1 MYLKSIKA
9 NGFKSFA
16 EKIDIELTTGITGVV
31 GPNGSGK
38 SNIVDAI
45 RWVLGEQSIKSLR
58 GDGTMTDVI
67 FQGSKSRNAAKRA
80 SVSLVF
86 DNTDHYLNS
95 DFSEIEVTRI
105 VYNTGENEYLINN
118 SKVRLK
124 DITDL
129 FIDSGVDKEAFNII
143 SQGEVTNIVNSKPS
157 ERRVI
162 FESAASVLK
171 YKKRKEESLRKLEK
185 TKDNLQK
192 IELLI
197 NEINETRAPLEE
209 EAVKARKYLDLK
221 DKLKDIEIALIVN
234 DITKFNN
241 ESNALKQELDKLK
254 VEFESIENNDTSD
267 NLLIEQLKLKKL
279 ELDDT
284 ISALNEELIKINEEI
299 AKVDSEKRLNVERN
313 KSKNSDDEKAIINLK
328 EEVLNTKKN
337 ISVIENEIKLIKTDL
352 IKQNEALD
360 KITTDKK
367 NLNIKINS
375 NIIKK
380 DELTSDLFKTKNLI
394 SITEN
399 NISGDGLLTNSVKK
413 VLNNPRL
420 KKHDVLGRLFDYD
433 PTYAKALDCAIGFN
447 YNVLVVDSED
457 DAKAAINYLKEND
470 FGRATFYPLNIIKP
484 KFIAADILDRVSVVN
499 GFVGVASDL
508 VTYDKLYENIIKNQL
523 GNVIVVRDIDALNL
537 IGRII
542 NYQYRI
548 VSLDG
553 EILNPGGSI
562 TGGSTKN
569 NHGKFEEKLLLND
582 YKKEEQAL
590 TVKIDSVKKDLDGLN
605 EELSVIIEQEKNAL
619 EGIYK
624 NNEIINNK
632 NQTLADYNY
641 NLNVLESEYNA
652 KVSKKDSKLDQVIDE
667 LLKKYYELVE
677 DRDTK
682 IKVLNHHKSELFDIN
697 NEINECDLKLKKRN
711 SKYNQLQNDIKNK
724 EIALAKNSVSLDNL
738 LLNLSDNYSMTY
750 DYALNNYEL
759 EKDIDVARKEV
770 RSLKLDI
777 KDLGEVNTGSISEYE
792 RLCNRFDFLNS
803 QKEELD
809 TAINN
814 LLAIIDEMDEI
825 MKDKFIKT
833 FNEVKREFS
842 VVFKELFKGGEGTLK
857 LTDPDNILETG
868 VEILAVP
875 PGKKISSNTLL
886 SGGEKTLTAI
896 ALLFA
901 ILNVKKAPFCV
912 LDEVEAALDEA
923 NVDMFGNFLL
933 KKKDASQFIIITH
946 KKRTME
952 YADYLYGITMQ
963 ESGVS
968 KLVSVK
974 LDNIK

>member
-284 ISALNEELIKINEEI
+284 IGALNEELIKINEEI

-447 YNVLVVDSED
+447 YNVLVVDSEE

-484 KFIAADILDRVSVVN
+484 KFIAADILERVSVVN

-667 LLKKYYELVE
+667 LLKRYYELVE
-677 DRDTK
+677 ERDTK

-809 TAINN
+809 NAINN